1 MKKRFLDADINL
13 KPWFRKLS
21 AQEKVLWY
29 HITTACTFDG
39 FFEECKDSFSF
50 YCNGYKGDIP
60 EIIIAKL
67 GMIKIDEDQYF
78 LKNWVTFQYGELKPH
93 VNTHK
98 SAIKR
103 IISKGLGEHFPELS
117 EYRLKEA
124 KEKYDEKKAKE
135 KHHEKESKENH
146 DEKKAKEKHYTRT
159 ELEESKVEKQSL
171 PKRLSAGLNMKDFF

>member
-117 EYRLKEA
+117 EHRLKEA

-135 KHHEKESKENH
+135 NH
-146 DEKKAKEKHYTRT
+146 DEKEAKEKHYTTT